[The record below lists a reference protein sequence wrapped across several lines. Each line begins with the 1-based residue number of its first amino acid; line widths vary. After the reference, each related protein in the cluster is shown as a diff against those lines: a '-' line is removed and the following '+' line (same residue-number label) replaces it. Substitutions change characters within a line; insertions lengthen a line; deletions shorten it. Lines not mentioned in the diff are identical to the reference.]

1 MVTAFGVSPL
11 LLFRSSS
18 SSSSSSSTTS
28 ITTLWN
34 AKVATAKMYTSTAVA
49 IVPLFPEP
57 PGGIELQP
65 LMIPETSSSS
75 SSSIGVSRMKQLDTV
90 VPTSSSSSGSPVYQF
105 WMTTYSNG
113 KNIQEIRQ
121 TILKDAS
128 KKANFPGFRKGQVPP
143 YAQPQI
149 TQFAIQ
155 ESIIKTV
162 EQMVLDYGLQSIS
175 GSDGQV
181 QVHEDVSEMTKVY
194 KTGTSIQFTA
204 TLSARYDASKIR
216 ETVVTSR
223 DDETITT
230 TITVEPQDAVVI
242 TETAPTTSMDDGT
255 ATDVTPILDAP
266 TTEA

>member
-1 MVTAFGVSPL
+1 
-11 LLFRSSS
+11 
-18 SSSSSSSTTS
+18 
-28 ITTLWN
+28 
-34 AKVATAKMYTSTAVA
+34 
-49 IVPLFPEP
+49 
-57 PGGIELQP
+57 
-65 LMIPETSSSS
+65 
-75 SSSIGVSRMKQLDTV
+75 MKQLDTV

-204 TLSARYDASKIR
+204 TLSARYDANKIR

-223 DDETITT
+223 DDETTTSITT
-230 TITVEPQDAVVI
+230 TIVEPQDAVVI
-242 TETAPTTSMDDGT
+242 TETVPTTSMDDGT
-255 ATDVTPILDAP
+255 ATNVAPISDAP